1 MASKRYYPEMDRL
14 RGIAILMVLL
24 YHSILVYPVNL
35 TEQEFWGKLHTFLW
49 TVEMPLF
56 FLVSGFCFKYAGNY
70 VEYLKKK
77 VLRILVPHIVFGALD
92 LLVRLVP
99 TTIVR
104 EQFELGAALKEFF
117 LYGGNDWFLRTLFLV
132 LLIAPVLWKL
142 MQSVKWGS
150 VAVFVVALVP
160 YLFQNKITYVFCAR
174 NTVQFLIF
182 FAIGMILRKCREKK
196 KTKNIQVAWWK
207 LGVAVV
213 AGGVMFML
221 GFWKG
226 WLFDEGAWRGAFGG
240 MIWPLRQIL
249 MNFVVPGVTWL
260 KIIYLLVNL
269 VCPLL
274 LCYVVYGIVCRLKS
288 GKVSGFLD
296 ICSKYSL
303 QMYLLDG
310 YALVVTRTL
319 LVSMLGITN
328 AWVIVIGN
336 FLMDTAI
343 VLFISRYIL
352 ERWSVFQILSG
363 LGRRK

>member
-1 MASKRYYPEMDRL
+1 MKNKHYPEMDRL

-56 FLVSGFCFKYAGNY
+56 FLVSGFCFKYEGNY
-70 VEYLKKK
+70 LEYLKKK
-77 VLRILVPHIVFGALD
+77 ALRILVPHVMFGVLD

-104 EQFELGAALKEFF
+104 EQFELGQALKKFF
-117 LYGGNDWFLRTLFLV
+117 LYGGNDWFLRTLFMV
-132 LLIAPVLWKL
+132 FLIAPVLWKV
-142 MQSVKWGS
+142 MQNVKWGS
-150 VAVFVVALVP
+150 AAVLIIALVP
-160 YLFQNKITYVFCAR
+160 YLLQNKITYVFCLR

-182 FAIGMILRKCREKK
+182 FVMGMVLRKYREKK
-196 KTKNIQVAWWK
+196 ETIIIKVAWWK
-207 LGVAVV
+207 LMVAVV
-213 AGGVMFML
+213 AGGAMFML

-226 WLFDEGAWRGAFGG
+226 WLFDEEAWRAAFGG
-240 MIWPLRQIL
+240 SIWPLRQVL

-269 VCPLL
+269 ATPLL
-274 LCYVVYGIVCRLKS
+274 LCYVVYGLACRLKN
-288 GKVSGFLD
+288 GKVSGFLEL
-296 ICSKYSL
+296 CSNYSL

-319 LVSMLGITN
+319 LVSVLGITN

-343 VLFISRYIL
+343 VLLISHYIL
-352 ERWSVFQILSG
+352 KRWAVFRILSG